1 MTEGTV
7 CYLGGTTTGLY
18 EECTVAMTTKTQ
30 EAPHRHTDVSRRF
43 SGLRTLR
50 KRPVC
55 SKVSISPRKIKMK
68 ILKH

>member
-1 MTEGTV
+1 MTKGTV
-7 CYLGGTTTGLY
+7 CYRGGTTTGLY

-30 EAPHRHTDVSRRF
+30 EVPHRHTDVSRRF

-55 SKVSISPRKIKMK
+55 NKISISPGKIKMK